1 MVARWLDG
9 VWRQATVVKIEARLD
24 GSKAIVV
31 SAGVEEAM
39 VDLNDVRPHSL
50 PVEALNMI
58 DQGLANSTVVRQKG
72 DGASIVSAPSSSST
86 PTAST

>member
-1 MVARWLDG
+1 MARWLDG

-39 VDLNDVRPHSL
+39 VDLNDV
-50 PVEALNMI
+50 
-58 DQGLANSTVVRQKG
+58 T
-72 DGASIVSAPSSSST
+72 
-86 PTAST
+86 